1 MILGRDRLIGRLSKP
16 TEDRKSLVIT
26 PLTCP
31 GKSLSSDSVDLRLG
45 TSFILSR
52 SDRLAANIPGHAER
66 YEYQRPVH
74 VPLGRYLVLPGHQT
88 VLASTLEFM
97 KLPYDLAA
105 MVLTK
110 SSWART
116 FVSVENAPWVHP
128 CYRGCLTLEVANMS
142 ETALTLYPG
151 LRVAQLV
158 FMDVSGAKRPKKEL
172 SGKYVGPV
180 RPEAPH
186 LGKPR
191 DALEKEL
198 GLDPNLVDYPW
209 REDRNAS
216 GK

>member
-1 MILGRDRLIGRLSKP
+1 MILSKAELMGRLCKP
-16 TEDRKSLVIT
+16 AKDPQSLVIT
-26 PLTCP
+26 PLTTP
-31 GKSLSSDSVDLRLG
+31 EKSLSSDSVDLRLG

-116 FVSVENAPWVHP
+116 FISVENAPWVHP

-142 ETALTLYPG
+142 ETALALYPG
-151 LRVAQLV
+151 LRVAQVV
-158 FMDVSGAKRPKKEL
+158 FMDVAGAKLPKKEL

-186 LGKPR
+186 LAPPER
-191 DALEKEL
+191 ALKEEL
-198 GLDPNLVDYPW
+198 GLDLDLDYPW
-209 REDRNAS
+209 REERNGF

>member
-1 MILGRDRLIGRLSKP
+1 MILSKARLIDRLTKSAN
-16 TEDRKSLVIT
+16 DAQSLVIT

-52 SDRLAANIPGHAER
+52 SDRLAANVPGYAER

-116 FVSVENAPWVHP
+116 FISVENAPWVHP

-158 FMDVSGAKRPKKEL
+158 FMHVSGAEPPEKEL

-186 LGKPR
+186 LPKPR
-191 DALEKEL
+191 DALKREL
-198 GLDPNLVDYPW
+198 GLDLSLVDYPW
-209 REDRNAS
+209 DEARMRDSR
-216 GK
+216 

>member
-1 MILGRDRLIGRLSKP
+1 MILSKAELICRLTKAADVP
-16 TEDRKSLVIT
+16 ESLVIT

-31 GKSLSSDSVDLRLG
+31 EESLSSDSVDLRLG
-45 TSFILSR
+45 TNFILSR
-52 SDRLAANIPGHAER
+52 SDRLAANVPGYAER
-66 YEYQRPVH
+66 YEFQRPVH

-88 VLASTLEFM
+88 VLASTLEFI

-116 FVSVENAPWVHP
+116 FISVENAPWVHP

-158 FMDVSGAKRPKKEL
+158 FMKVSDAVAPTKEL
-172 SGKYVGPV
+172 SGKYVGL
-180 RPEAPH
+180 RRCA
-186 LGKPR
+186 
-191 DALEKEL
+191 
-198 GLDPNLVDYPW
+198 
-209 REDRNAS
+209 
-216 GK
+216 